1 MENHHFCMGN
11 IQKTMD
17 NHHFFMGNI
26 QKTTE
31 HHRFFM
37 AKSTNQMAIFN
48 SYVNIYQRV
57 YMYGNP
63 QKDKTI
69 WKPGKYEEHF
79 FFERPS
85 WIHVSILWGVAIY
98 IYYTSGNLT

>member
-57 YMYGNP
+57 QGS
-63 QKDKTI
+63 
-69 WKPGKYEEHF
+69 F
-79 FFERPS
+79 FATFDQRVVTVL
-85 WIHVSILWGVAIY
+85 HVLQLQS
-98 IYYTSGNLT
+98 